1 MLRCVYNANAPDDLG
16 VFAVNGHRARA
27 SRSSEHLLQDMGKD
41 IELAILFAD
50 VVGSTRIYEVMGD
63 LKARD
68 MVLTCVEIMRTAT
81 EQNHGTVIKT
91 IGDEIMATFP
101 TANDALNAASRMQH
115 DIRIHAALRV
125 EGQPIA
131 IRIGGHFGPVV
142 LENRDI
148 FGAAVHTANRMTSQ
162 AKAGQVMVTSAI
174 VQRLTPEWRSAVRQI
189 DVATLKGKTS
199 EDELYEVLW
208 QKEDAT
214 SMLPSIALGAAVARE
229 KQKPKRLRL
238 RFQGGEIL
246 LEESRP
252 NVTIGRAEENDVV
265 IKGNLISRT
274 HARLE
279 LNRNKILLIDQSTN
293 GTFVTTREGEEAFVR
308 RDSMQLKGEG
318 LIGFGRVPE
327 PNSSLTL
334 KYSCEE

>member
-1 MLRCVYNANAPDDLG
+1 
-16 VFAVNGHRARA
+16 
-27 SRSSEHLLQDMGKD
+27 MGKD

-63 LKARD
+63 LRARD
-68 MVLTCVEIMRTAT
+68 MVLTCVEIMRAAT
-81 EQNHGTVIKT
+81 EQNRGTVIKT

-115 DIRIHAALRV
+115 DIRIHSELKV

-162 AKAGQVMVTSAI
+162 AKAGQIMITSAM
-174 VQRLTPEWRSAVRQI
+174 VARLAPEWASAVRQI

-214 SMLPSIALGAAVARE
+214 SMLPAIALGAAVARE
-229 KQKPKRLRL
+229 KHKGARRLRV
-238 RFQGGEIL
+238 RFQNEEIVL
-246 LEESRP
+246 DDSRT
-252 NVTIGRAEENDVV
+252 NITIGRADENDVV
-265 IKGNLISRT
+265 IKGNLISRL
-274 HARLE
+274 HARIE
-279 LNRNKILLIDQSTN
+279 LNRNKFLLVDQSTN
-293 GTFVTTREGEEAFVR
+293 GTFVTTRGGEEAFVR

-327 PNSSLTL
+327 NGSALTVKFL
-334 KYSCEE
+334 CEE

>member
-1 MLRCVYNANAPDDLG
+1 
-16 VFAVNGHRARA
+16 
-27 SRSSEHLLQDMGKD
+27 MGKD

-115 DIRIHAALRV
+115 DIRIHAELKV

-174 VQRLTPEWRSAVRQI
+174 VERLAPEWRSAVRQI

-214 SMLPSIALGAAVARE
+214 SMLPAIALGAAVARE

-246 LEESRP
+246 LDETRP

-265 IKGNLISRT
+265 IKGNLISRL

-279 LNRNKILLIDQSTN
+279 LNRNKLLLIDQSTN

-327 PNSSLTL
+327 PGSSLTV